1 MGVAE
6 PDVAGLA
13 ARSAITEVLHRYC
26 RALDR
31 MDRGLALSC
40 WHAGGTDDHSPN
52 YTGPAA
58 GFVDWVWGVHAGFVQ
73 TRHVTN
79 NVLIDLAG
87 DCAGVESYVSILLRA
102 RRDDGI
108 VDLFTQGRY
117 LDDFERIDGV
127 WAIRHRR
134 SISEWHRVDRLRDT
148 VADFDPPLVVPSTF
162 GGPPLRAAR
171 DRSDPSYEVLT
182 CA

>member
-1 MGVAE
+1 M
-6 PDVAGLA
+6 LY
-13 ARSAITEVLHRYC
+13 RYC

-31 MDRGLALSC
+31 MDRGRALSC

-52 YTGPAA
+52 YSGPAT
-58 GFVDWVWGVHAGFVQ
+58 GFVDRVWAVRGGFGQ
-73 TRHVTN
+73 TRHVTS

-87 DCAGVESYVSILLRA
+87 DRAGVDSYVAILLRA

-117 LDDFERIDGV
+117 LDDFERIDDV

-134 SISEWHRVDRLRDT
+134 SISEWHRVDRFRDT
-148 VADFDPPLVVPSTF
+148 VADFDPPLVVASVS
-162 GGPPLRAAR
+162 GGPARRAAR
-171 DRSDPSYEVLT
+171 DASDPSYAVLLF
-182 CA
+182 A